1 MAAHQSITLRNGE
14 SITLTERE
22 IMFCNYYL
30 GECNKNATQAAI
42 KAGYSEKTAKT
53 IATQNLS
60 KLHLQKYLKDK
71 TDPILEA
78 LGVSH
83 ERLIKKLRDQ
93 AFTNLTDL
101 VDDDWNLLK
110 PSEIPKHFHAALA
123 GVEIEERIL
132 MQEGEA
138 GTVLNRKTKYKLKD
152 NIKPLL
158 TLCEMSGLIS
168 RTPVAPQA
176 VPQVNL
182 FQQINNYIE
191 MK

>member
-14 SITLTERE
+14 QITLTERE

-30 GECNKNATQAAI
+30 GECNKNATQSAI
-42 KAGYSEKTAKT
+42 KAGYSERTAKT

-93 AFTNLTDL
+93 AFTDLSDL
-101 VDDDWNLLK
+101 VDDDWNLLSK
-110 PSEIPKHFHAALA
+110 SEIPKEFHAAMA
-123 GVEIEERIL
+123 GVEIDEKIL
-132 MQEGEA
+132 IQKGSEDM
-138 GTVLNRKTKYKLKD
+138 VLSRKTKYKLKD
-152 NIKPLL
+152 NIKALI

-168 RTPVAPQA
+168 RTPAATQAPA
-176 VPQVNL
+176 QVNL